1 MYFVLDAID
10 GRLKRDIDTAQR
22 SETLLLPRK
31 SLELSA
37 GNDDLDLE
45 LVYPEV
51 SEIPSLHNRV

>member
-1 MYFVLDAID
+1 MYFVWDAID

-31 SLELSA
+31 SLGLSA

-51 SEIPSLHNRV
+51 SEIPGLHDRV